1 MLHYLD
7 NWLNGWCTGWCL
19 YEPIDERDFCENDPN
34 TFIGNGLVVWTSTLD
49 EAICRSM
56 YK

>member
-7 NWLNGWCTGWCL
+7 NWLNGWCTGWWS